1 MMRSNEKGFS
11 MVETV
16 ISILLIGILA
26 TAYLGALSTCL
37 RVLIDT
43 DRQQTART
51 LAEHQLEYIKGSTY
65 ALSYT
70 PDSIS
75 EEYDSYS
82 VSVSTSEVVSRDINL
97 QKIKILVSF
106 HDKPVVLAD
115 GSTLQSFKVN
125 R

>member
-1 MMRSNEKGFS
+1 MRSNEKGFS

-51 LAEHQLEYIKGSTY
+51 LAEHQLEYIKGLAY
-65 ALSYT
+65 ALTYT
-70 PDSIS
+70 PDSIPD
-75 EEYDSYS
+75 EYGGYS
-82 VSVSTSEVVSRDINL
+82 VTVSTSEVVDRDTNL

-106 HDKPVVLAD
+106 HGKPVVMTD
-115 GSTLQSFKVN
+115 GATLQGFKVN